1 MQRYIIA
8 AAMLGLGG
16 CALGGGYGYTS
27 AELVYAQPVEYE
39 YDVPV
44 DRVVVVTRDVLVSD
58 GYTVFRVERS
68 GPDRIIWARRGDNE
82 LVRVLADARGG
93 HVAVRG
99 LREER
104 AAPARGRHE
113 HASRGRED
121 QWVTRGPARD
131 VLDHVN
137 QRLRHR

>member
-16 CALGGGYGYTS
+16 CALGGGGGYGYTS
-27 AELVYAQPVEYE
+27 AQLVYAQPVEYE

-44 DRVVVVTRDVLVSD
+44 DRVVVVTRDVLVGD

-93 HVAVRG
+93 RVAVRG

-104 AAPARGRHE
+104 EHAARGRGQDRGHE
-113 HASRGRED
+113 EH
-121 QWVTRGPARD
+121 WVKRGPAKD

-137 QRLRHR
+137 RRLRHH

>member
-8 AAMLGLGG
+8 AALLGLGG

-44 DRVVVVTRDVLVSD
+44 DRVVVVTRDVLVGD

-68 GPDRIIWARRGDNE
+68 GSDRIIWARRGDNE

-99 LREER
+99 LREQRE
-104 AAPARGRHE
+104 PQARGRNE
-113 HASRGRED
+113 HDSHGHDEH
-121 QWVTRGPARD
+121 WVKRGPAKD

-137 QRLRHR
+137 QRLRHH